1 MANSPLSGGLVIRSP
16 QQAAEEDAANRAAGL
31 PDVQVPAIGVQP
43 PAVTIE
49 PAPPEPEPA
58 ASVPAGAPPPQR
70 ETPPEM
76 LAPVPPPAGG
86 GAPVAAPQPSPAP
99 TQPAAIEAPPE
110 TQRTSSFAPRGEETQ
125 VAGGLSGAD
134 DLLELGRA
142 AAERARREVAI
153 LQDLGGPKI
162 RTGLL
167 EGADDI
173 GLSRAVDV
181 AGAGDAVLRQRLVHR
196 LLVDGFGQNFSVG
209 LFLLRSQF
217 DHGLAIVLRPRGRCQ
232 HQAHPNDEQGFQ

>member
-86 GAPVAAPQPSPAP
+86 GGARRGIPAGRRAGRRGELGSVTCAGASWLPRESATTILCVALPATSFRTDDWPAP
-99 TQPAAIEAPPE
+99 AA
-110 TQRTSSFAPRGEETQ
+110 
-125 VAGGLSGAD
+125 
-134 DLLELGRA
+134 
-142 AAERARREVAI
+142 
-153 LQDLGGPKI
+153 KK
-162 RTGLL
+162 
-167 EGADDI
+167 
-173 GLSRAVDV
+173 
-181 AGAGDAVLRQRLVHR
+181 
-196 LLVDGFGQNFSVG
+196 
-209 LFLLRSQF
+209 
-217 DHGLAIVLRPRGRCQ
+217 
-232 HQAHPNDEQGFQ
+232 